1 MAIPFIIA
9 GVAAIAGAFGAKKGY
24 DAVCDTKD
32 AKKNKENAISI
43 YDDAKT
49 KLEKSREEG
58 LIALNDLGSLKIKA
72 LKYIK
77 ESEELLDNI
86 DPAIAD
92 KIRKRTANTNISN
105 GLKTGNIPNLQKE
118 AELIIT
124 TVTGLGSGSLAG
136 LAAGGGAYLGA
147 GALATASTG
156 TAISSL
162 GGAAAT
168 NATLAWFGGG
178 SLATGGLGM
187 AGGTAILGGIVAG
200 PVLAV
205 GGMVMASKA
214 AKAKTES
221 EQSLSKAKILA
232 SDFEL
237 ATAKVK
243 TINVHVR
250 QTQSWLDT
258 LLTLWIS
265 PSGLFVQFKQLTEV
279 KHDNFNKE
287 EELVLFQCHLFA
299 DALYKIIDIEMF
311 NTEGELTDES
321 KKLISHSPEK
331 KYGEIMSVRCELT
344 C

>member
-9 GVAAIAGAFGAKKGY
+9 GVAAIAGAFGVKKGY

-32 AKKNKENAISI
+32 AKQNNESAVSI
-43 YDDAKT
+43 YESAKSN
-49 KLEKSREEG
+49 LEKSRNEG
-58 LIALNDLGSLKIKA
+58 LTAWNNLGTLKLKA
-72 LKYIK
+72 L
-77 ESEELLDNI
+77 ESVRQCEELLDEI
-86 DPAIAD
+86 DPAVAD
-92 KIRKRTANTNISN
+92 KIRQNTSNIIISD
-105 GLKTGNIPNLQKE
+105 GVTTQYIPNLQDK
-118 AELIIT
+118 AELLIT

-136 LAAGGGAYLGA
+136 LAAGGGAYFGA

-178 SLATGGLGM
+178 SLASGGLGM

-221 EQSLSKAKILA
+221 EQSLSEAKILA
-232 SDFEL
+232 SDFKL

-250 QTQSWLDT
+250 QMESWLNA
-258 LLTLWIS
+258 LLTLWVDT
-265 PSGLFVQFKQLTEV
+265 SGLLNQFKQLVEQ
-279 KHDNFNKE
+279 KHENFSDE
-287 EELVLFQCHLFA
+287 ETLIMFKNHLFA
-299 DALYKIIDIEMF
+299 SALYSIINVEVI
-311 NTEGELTDES
+311 NKEGEITDTS
-321 KKLISHSPEK
+321 RQLISKTAEQAYDSMLSQE
-331 KYGEIMSVRCELT
+331 G
-344 C
+344 